1 MSMKDI
7 KVAHKEV
14 RGTLIDILP
23 MTAEPGAHTY
33 SHQPLLLLSFII
45 TSIREMEVKFAIPS
59 LSLALCLRSGLFN
72 CGHAALDGK

>member
-1 MSMKDI
+1 MSAKDI
-7 KVAHKEV
+7 KVARKTVH
-14 RGTLIDILP
+14 GALIDISL
-23 MTAEPGAHTY
+23 MTAEPGAHIY

-72 CGHAALDGK
+72 CGHAALDRK